1 MRSMEIQK
9 VYVRHDGTTVVKCHN
24 CGTTKTV
31 DAAKL
36 KKRGK
41 PLKLRCSCQ
50 AVFQIFFEF
59 RSAYRK
65 KSCPDGYYAK
75 HSVMNEWIKVR
86 INNISITGVGFIT
99 LSRNY
104 LRKGDRLVVRI
115 SLDDRG
121 KSKIEKSA
129 VVKWVQDRYIGC
141 SFIEIDKYDKVL
153 GFYLMP

>member
-1 MRSMEIQK
+1 MEIQK

-36 KKRGK
+36 NKREK

-75 HSVMNEWIKVR
+75 LSVMNEWIKVR

-99 LSRNY
+99 LNRNY

-115 SLDDRG
+115 FIDDRE
-121 KSKIEKSA
+121 KSNIEKSA
-129 VVKWVQDRYIGC
+129 DVKWVQDRYIGC
-141 SFIEIDKYDKVL
+141 RFIESDQYDKIL

>member
-1 MRSMEIQK
+1 MEIQK

-65 KSCPDGYYAK
+65 KRCPDGYYAK
-75 HSVMNEWIKVR
+75 LSVINEWLKMR
-86 INNISITGVGFIT
+86 INNISMTGVGFTT
-99 LSRNY
+99 LNRND
-104 LRKGDRLVVRI
+104 LRKNDRLMVKI
-115 SLDDRG
+115 PLDDRE
-121 KSKIEKSA
+121 KSKIEKKGLS
-129 VVKWVQDRYIGC
+129 
-141 SFIEIDKYDKVL
+141 
-153 GFYLMP
+153 